1 VYGRYKEKVITQKHI
16 QIQRECVLFR
26 ERQLQ
31 AKCVFMEDTKR
42 RLLLKKQIQREC
54 ILSSERNRYRENVY
68 GKHTDIERM
77 LEIIKKDRDT

>member
-1 VYGRYKEKVITQKHI
+1 
-16 QIQRECVLFR
+16 VLFR

-54 ILSSERNRYRENVY
+54 IWSKERDSHGQNVY
-68 GKHTDIERM
+68 LWKIQGEGYLSRN
-77 LEIIKKDRDT
+77 